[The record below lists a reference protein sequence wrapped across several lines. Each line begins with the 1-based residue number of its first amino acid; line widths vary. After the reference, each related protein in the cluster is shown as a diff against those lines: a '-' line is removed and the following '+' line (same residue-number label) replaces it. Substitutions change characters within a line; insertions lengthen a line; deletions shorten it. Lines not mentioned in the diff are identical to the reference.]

1 MAQAVAYGSI
11 TIVDLMDVSE
21 FSVQPTSNLPLS
33 VLYDPDQNSYNPD
46 WSTSRLMLEPLVYYG
61 GDRVA
66 LGTTGLTI
74 DWAIQEGTS
83 GEASMTNNGTILPAY
98 SSIGYSIVD
107 SGKLKAEQNQFTSN
121 ASMLTYIVTATYNE
135 PDSGQTLVS
144 KGQITFSL
152 VRNASAAKTCT
163 ITGESIFKYSA
174 SSGTPSGAASIILT
188 GRVTNTSISE
198 WQYWDGT
205 YVTNNEKHWVTYPRV
220 PSGNTLTV
228 NHDDATF
235 VNDQCLIRLT
245 TADANVYDMHTITK
259 LRDGAAGAATITA
272 VLTNDDQSIPV
283 SGGIADYSAATT
295 RLVIYNGGVE
305 DTANWT
311 ITLSSSTGVTYT
323 SSRTVTDRDTITV
336 TNMTTDSAT
345 ITFTAKKSG
354 TADVIKTFS
363 VIKVESGADA
373 PALVTHSVE
382 PSVYALNK
390 TVGDNESVTYTPSTV
405 TFYGYTQTAGQ
416 EKQPYTCIFKI
427 YENLTYEAYKASDPK
442 PTGHTYAST
451 GDESSYTYTPSNS
464 ASTILCI
471 MFDKGG
477 LTKELD
483 IQQVVVTS
491 DGQKGEDG
499 QQGPQGDAAISVVFG
514 NSSDTLSCTNANT
527 LIANQPIIIS
537 FDAYEGTTKIPCT
550 FTNISLLG
558 VQPNAIGTDS
568 TSSKYAT
575 ATQTGQIYWSL
586 PAGTL
591 VPNPSG
597 HLSIQFTVTTSK
609 GQERTVYQN
618 YSWARNTAAKDGVSS
633 VMLQI
638 YSPTGTNTLDEDTIT
653 YTDLQAFLT
662 EGTTDVTTSATSI
675 QWYKFINGQYTAIS
689 GATSAQYRVNVANV
703 DSYASFRCTA
713 RYNNKDYNGYFSV
726 FDKTDPIQIAVLSSV
741 GTQLVNGIG
750 EGALYVKVTRT
761 GAGEIDRLLSER
773 FLTANPSS
781 ATVDDYYYKLN
792 KTAKTVTLMKYTSSG
807 WAEVS
812 TNPYTGSYRWSWR
825 DREGNPITRY
835 DNDTKTLPTEGK
847 VIYIDG
853 EMIDKKIIADVEVT
867 I

>member
-46 WSTSRLMLEPLVYYG
+46 WSSSALILEPLVYYG

-66 LGTTGLTI
+66 LGTSGLTI
-74 DWAIQEGTS
+74 TWKRQEGIS
-83 GEASMTNNGTILPAY
+83 GEANLTTGETI
-98 SSIGYSIVD
+98 IEN
-107 SGKLKAEQNQFTSN
+107 GKLQVNQVKFSSSV
-121 ASMLTYIVTATYNE
+121 AMLTYIVTATYNE

-163 ITGESIFKYSA
+163 ITGENIFKYNASGTISGA
-174 SSGTPSGAASIILT
+174 SSIYLT

-205 YVTNNEKHWVTYPRV
+205 YVTGGEKHWVTYPRTAT
-220 PSGNTLTV
+220 NTLEVRQNDT
-228 NHDDATF
+228 TF
-235 VNDQCLIRLT
+235 VNDQCLVRLT

-259 LRDGAAGAATITA
+259 LRDGAAGASTITA
-272 VLTNDDQSIPV
+272 VLTNDDQSIPE
-283 SGGIADYSAATT
+283 SGGTADYSAATT

-305 DTANWT
+305 DTANWS
-311 ITLSSSTGVTYT
+311 ISLSASTGVTYT
-323 SSRTVTDRDTITV
+323 SSATEVAHDTVAV
-336 TNMTTDSAT
+336 TNMTTNSGT
-345 ITFTAKKSG
+345 VTFTASKTGS
-354 TADVIKTFS
+354 ADVIKTFS
-363 VIKVESGADA
+363 VIKVPAGADA
-373 PALVTHSVE
+373 PALVTYSVDS
-382 PSVYALNK
+382 SVYAINAK
-390 TVGDNESVTYTPSTV
+390 KENNTTTYTPSTV

-416 EKQPYTCIFKI
+416 DKQPYTCRFKI
-427 YENLTYEAYKASDPK
+427 YENLTYEAYKAADPK
-442 PTGHTYAST
+442 PTGHTYLSPT
-451 GDESSYTYTPSNS
+451 DEASYTYTPSAS

-477 LTKELD
+477 TTNELD
-483 IQQVVVTS
+483 IQQVVVTT
-491 DGQKGEDG
+491 DGEKGEDG

-514 NSSDTLSCTNANT
+514 NYSDTLSCTNANT

-586 PAGTL
+586 PAGTP

-638 YSPTGTNTLDEDTIT
+638 YSPTGTNTLDKDTIT

-761 GAGEIDRLLSER
+761 GTGEIDRLLSER

-825 DREGNPITRY
+825 DREGNPITHY